1 MADDRAVDHQ
11 EERLGDEGAESGHGE
26 GDDLAVVSPSGGL
39 GPRVRSPVEP
49 VAGVTVPTA
58 VGAGTGCR
66 GDLCHALN
74 LIFHR

>member
-11 EERLGDEGAESGHGE
+11 EKGFGDECAEGRNGE
-26 GDDLAVVSPSGGL
+26 RDDLAIVPSAAGL
-39 GPRVRSPVEP
+39 GP
-49 VAGVTVPTA
+49 A
-58 VGAGTGCR
+58 VGSGPGCR